1 MIGWPR
7 RRWVRWCLGA
17 AGLVPV
23 LAGLAFGGV
32 AWGRPHLTWR
42 LHPLDNH
49 LVLALASGGGPFAGW
64 LLSGG
69 TVAVGAHHRPEVT
82 LTLPAGRTSRMVVSV
97 TSVWSTRVRLAVR
110 VPPAPALAGTSV
122 AGNAVTLRFSMP
134 VTVANTPCGLSGPA
148 TPVTMVTFTRAT
160 SACSGTLHLVARS
173 GEQASISILVPAIPP
188 PPPPPPPAVPSS
200 VPAPVI
206 SFGPPGGGAFYIT
219 IDDGRYPDPE
229 VLSLM
234 QQTHVPITAFLVSNA
249 AAENLDYWKAFV
261 AAGGDIE
268 DHTVSHPDLTKL
280 SESADEAQWAGAARA
295 FTAWFGTAPTLGRP
309 PYGVVNTNVRIAASQ
324 AGLRDVVL
332 WSASMYNGQL
342 TTYDG
347 RPLRAGEI
355 VILHWIPGL
364 YNSLVQL
371 LAIASAQGL
380 HPAPLVNSL
389 AQGGS

>member
-1 MIGWPR
+1 MIGWLR

-17 AGLVPV
+17 AGLVLV
-23 LAGLAFGGV
+23 LVGLTFGGV
-32 AWGRPHLTWR
+32 TWGRPHLTWR
-42 LHPLDNH
+42 LHRSDNH

-69 TVAVGAHHRPEVT
+69 TVAVGVHHGPEVT

-97 TSVWSTRVRLAVR
+97 ASVWSTRLRLAVR
-110 VPPAPALAGTSV
+110 VPSAPAPVGTSV
-122 AGNAVTLRFSMP
+122 AANAVTLRLSMP
-134 VTVANTPCGLSGPA
+134 VTVANTPCGLSRPA
-148 TPVTMVTFTRAT
+148 TTATMVTFTRAT
-160 SACSGTLHLVARS
+160 SACSGTLHLVASS
-173 GEQASISILVPAIPP
+173 GEQASISILIPAIPP

-219 IDDGRYPDPE
+219 IDDGWYPDPQ
-229 VLSLM
+229 VLTLM
-234 QQTHVPITAFLVSNA
+234 QQTHVPITAFLISNA
-249 AAENLDYWKAFV
+249 AAEDLDYWKAFV

-268 DHTVSHPDLTKL
+268 DHTVSHPDLTTL
-280 SESADEAQWAGAARA
+280 GESADEAQWAGAAQA
-295 FTAWFGTAPTLGRP
+295 FTAWFGPAPTLGRP

-355 VILHWIPGL
+355 VIFHWIPGL
-364 YNSLVQL
+364 YNNLVQL

-380 HPAPLVNSL
+380 HPAPLVDGL